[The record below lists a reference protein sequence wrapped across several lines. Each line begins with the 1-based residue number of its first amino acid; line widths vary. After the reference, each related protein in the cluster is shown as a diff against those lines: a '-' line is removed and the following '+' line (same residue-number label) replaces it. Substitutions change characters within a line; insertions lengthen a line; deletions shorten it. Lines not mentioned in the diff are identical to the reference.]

1 MSFAPNSLVYIDACN
16 GSTHSFFRNSFV
28 GASVFIGW
36 DNLALYTQIETTSQ
50 YVFDRLLGANLFDIP
65 DPKQRPFA
73 YTDLSSDPDFGPNQK
88 YGYSRSK
95 RGTIANLGFFS
106 LKDDFAMLAP
116 SIKNFE
122 LDEVNETMDIHGTF
136 GPDPGDGNR
145 TVLIGDRNVVPE
157 PWTKDKISVKLKPED
172 KGEVVVKINDIE
184 SNKVPLT
191 DWKGEFIYTYKTLN
205 PTLTQE
211 VNLSMHFRGDV
222 HPYRDLPGN
231 PVQYVDTDI
240 IAARDSEGNW
250 KYSGR
255 EDLGDGCAYTEISG
269 AGSVGW
275 AEPGNETDWHGGDCE
290 KSAQYRFTG
299 TIKPKEKTLTCNL
312 VLWVCGK
319 LTFAYKNPATQICV
333 ITSVD
338 EPLIIHPDYL
348 LESLDLSLD
357 DKFNLPDSN
366 RGEKNGDLEVKLEW
380 KNFVTTAPP
389 DENTPSK

>member
-1 MSFAPNSLVYIDACN
+1 MSFAPNALVYIDACN
-16 GSTHSFFRNSFV
+16 SSTLSFFRNSFV

-36 DNLALYTQIETTSQ
+36 NERVLYTKIETTSQ

-73 YTDLSSDPDFGPNQK
+73 YTDLPSDPDFGPNQK
-88 YGYSRSK
+88 YGYSQK
-95 RGTIANLGFFS
+95 GTIIANLGFFK
-106 LKDDFAMLAP
+106 LQDDFAMLAP

-145 TVLIGDRNVVPE
+145 TIVIGTRNVVPE
-157 PWTKDKISVKLKPED
+157 SWTNDKISLKLKPED

-191 DWKGEFIYTYKTLN
+191 SWKGEFVYTYQTLN

-211 VNLSMHFRGDV
+211 VNLTMHFRGDV

-231 PVQYVDTDI
+231 PLQYLNTNI
-240 IAARDSEGNW
+240 IAARDSKGNW
-250 KYSGR
+250 EYSGR
-255 EDLGDGCAYTEISG
+255 EDEGDGCTFTEKTG
-269 AGSVGW
+269 AGVLDW
-275 AEPGNETDWHGGDCE
+275 AEPGNAADWHGGDCN
-290 KSAQYRFTG
+290 KSAQFKFRG
-299 TIKPKEKTLTCNL
+299 TIDPKLKTLNCNL

-319 LTFAYKNPATQICV
+319 FNFAVLLNESCVLTSRDEALFA
-333 ITSVD
+333 
-338 EPLIIHPDYL
+338 HPDYL
-348 LESLDLSLD
+348 LKPLDLSLD
-357 DKFNLPDSN
+357 DNFNLTDSN
-366 RGEKNGDLEVKLEW
+366 RGEKNVFQEVKLEW

-389 DENTPSK
+389 DEKTPSK